1 MMWRRYTSEEK
12 ERQRRSTRNR
22 DGDVCGSDGKKSFGE
37 CKIGV
42 LRTDIRWNATADNG
56 RR

>member
-1 MMWRRYTSEEK
+1 MMWRRYTSEAK
-12 ERQRRSTRNR
+12 ERQRRSTRTR
-22 DGDVCGSDGKKSFGE
+22 DGDVCGSDGKKNFGE
-37 CKIGV
+37 CKVGA